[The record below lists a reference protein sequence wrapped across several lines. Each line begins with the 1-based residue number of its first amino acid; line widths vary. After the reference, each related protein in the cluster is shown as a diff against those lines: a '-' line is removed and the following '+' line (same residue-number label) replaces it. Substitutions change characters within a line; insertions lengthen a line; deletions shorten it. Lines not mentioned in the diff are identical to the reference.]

1 MISIEHQDDKQVLTH
16 PEGIGIIWVENTGT
30 DTLAGSLNKLE
41 WLAGT
46 PAIWAACEFSS
57 MRAIRSTL
65 DEQFDVPRSQVYVT
79 SYWRKG
85 RSEDQHKIDKREDL
99 AKYNG

>member
-1 MISIEHQDDKQVLTH
+1 
-16 PEGIGIIWVENTGT
+16 
-30 DTLAGSLNKLE
+30 
-41 WLAGT
+41 
-46 PAIWAACEFSS
+46 

-99 AKYNG
+99 AQYNG